1 VRAGRMVFFRG
12 KFRHVSSSSESDNDD
27 DDAPPPDLIGD
38 PVTESILTVGCLAVG
53 AVITLAVMALV
64 VQVQQAVSG
73 SLNAAL

>member
-1 VRAGRMVFFRG
+1 MVFFRG
-12 KFRHVSSSSESDNDD
+12 KFRHVSSSSESDNDDD